1 MRTFWRSSAAPVP
14 SFSAWLGHVDAK
26 NRQPGTSAPTLATAW
41 SGPVDLLGALA
52 GHPNL
57 AELTVVT
64 AAIEAK
70 STFDSYAGNVRNHD
84 LLLHAVAADGQRVVV
99 CVEAKA
105 GEPLGATVAEQ
116 AQNAQKAR
124 VANPE
129 SNASARLAG
138 LHKRFCRYPIED
150 HRVAQLR
157 YQLLTAWAGTVVE
170 AADAAHAVL
179 VLHEFRT
186 DQRPEDKA
194 AANGAEL
201 ARFGDAVLGCQ
212 LPDHEAMPWCVEVPG
227 VAELDAQL
235 YVAHVLTDL
244 RSSAIATNPA

>member
-1 MRTFWRSSAAPVP
+1 MRIFWRSSATPLP
-14 SFSAWLGHVDAK
+14 SFSAWLGHIEAK
-26 NRQPGTSAPTLATAW
+26 NRQPGTSAPTLAAAW

-52 GHPNL
+52 SHPNL

-64 AAIEAK
+64 AAVEAK
-70 STFDSYAGNVRNHD
+70 STFDSHGGNARNHD
-84 LLLHAVAADGQRVVV
+84 LLLHAVTADSQRVVV

-116 AQNAQKAR
+116 AQSAQKAL

-129 SNASARLAG
+129 SKALARLTC
-138 LHKRFCRYPIED
+138 LHKRFCRYPID
-150 HRVAQLR
+150 DPRVAQVR

-186 DQRPEDKA
+186 DQRPENKA

-212 LPDHEAMPWCVEVPG
+212 LPDHGAMPWCVAVPG
-227 VAELDAQL
+227 VTEVDAQFYL
-235 YVAHVLTDL
+235 AHVLTDL
-244 RSSAIATNPA
+244 RCTAIVPNPP